1 MAKKKA
7 SAKGRKAFQRKVTT
21 ITKDL
26 KIVKPIESKT
36 VENENKQIDLIDIIE
51 EVEKETITIKRG
63 ILNHNWV
70 AREHGISVVEA
81 MELVKQANK

>member
-36 VENENKQIDLIDIIE
+36 VENENKQIDLTDMIE
-51 EVEKETITIKRG
+51 EVEKETIIIERG
-63 ILNHNWV
+63 TLNHNWV
-70 AREHGISVVEA
+70 VRECGVSVEEA
-81 MELVKQANK
+81 KELVKQANK